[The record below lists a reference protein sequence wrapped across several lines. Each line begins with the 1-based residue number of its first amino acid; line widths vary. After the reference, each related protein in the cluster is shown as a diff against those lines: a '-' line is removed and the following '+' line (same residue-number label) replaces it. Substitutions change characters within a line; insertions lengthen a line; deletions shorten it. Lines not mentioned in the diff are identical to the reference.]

1 MSESAEGEMNSQPAP
16 GHCCHQEKLKK
27 LKRIRLLKIVILV
40 LVIIIS
46 VLICSVWVLYVETVE
61 DPGLAGYQEFCC
73 SPDNQTCLT
82 LLCPTGKQTDQG
94 DVSGGGGGVQ
104 YFYKKK
110 PL

>member
-1 MSESAEGEMNSQPAP
+1 MNSQPAP

-27 LKRIRLLKIVILV
+27 LKKIRLLKIVILV

-82 LLCPTGKQTDQG
+82 LLCPTGKQRDFRG
-94 DVSGGGGGVQ
+94 PGPWGKGVNT
-104 YFYKKK
+104 FIKSSFRAFCK
-110 PL
+110 P

>member
-1 MSESAEGEMNSQPAP
+1 MNSQPAP

-82 LLCPTGKQTDQG
+82 LLCPTGKQRDFRG
-94 DVSGGGGGVQ
+94 PWGRGVNT
-104 YFYKKK
+104 FIKSSFRPFCK
-110 PL
+110 P